1 LKTATKKNVI
11 PNGLRFF
18 AKHYGMVVR
27 TAKDFKDYTGGPNM
41 TVKYDGQFI
50 DNLLAAMKAK
60 GVITER
66 AGEKMV
72 VPVR

>member
-1 LKTATKKNVI
+1 
-11 PNGLRFF
+11 
-18 AKHYGMVVR
+18 M
-27 TAKDFKDYTGGPNM
+27 YTYAWPGGPNM

-66 AGEKMV
+66 AGKKMV
-72 VPVR
+72 ASAR